1 MANLPFLPQEGIT
14 NGILSAIQLAN
25 QQHQQQQQNAVA
37 QQNADTAQ
45 QEAQTATQRLG
56 VETPEIGARTAN
68 LKANTQL
75 TQADLAQ
82 RTAATAWFSG
92 SPDAPANDPAHVD
105 QVATQMAGPHAL
117 DVSNPLGQ
125 NLTQPTAPP
134 ADGSAA
140 PTTPPNSG
148 PKPTGVNQYID
159 ALDKKV
165 GLLPEERSAIDNAAQ
180 LAAPTHDIAGFQKQ
194 VQSIVDKR
202 NDPAYARYV
211 AYRQQGLSA
220 DAAHQKIAS
229 IDAQNAALT
238 KIETDPAELSGDK
251 APAAVSQLQGMLKSA
266 DDTQK
271 PRIKS
276 LLATAQ
282 TAVQA
287 NLAFDAAK
295 KRADKAAQDGDPVAA
310 GHLLAS
316 GMAAPNELTTGRN
329 SAFAVKA
336 FDAAN
341 QESLKT
347 TGKPFNAQ
355 QAQANFD
362 VAKSPTN
369 VGFFGSAKSLT
380 DPGGSLDQLEAAA
393 KDIPN
398 GKIPVF
404 NSIADAQKAAM
415 GSGPIAKYASIALLV
430 ADDGAKV
437 AGGGVGSD
445 TGREQFLKLIPTN
458 ASPEAR
464 KGAVQGIRGGVDSQ
478 MTSRIGD
485 NPVLRS
491 MYGNNVSERPG
502 SGGGY
507 KVGDTITQNG
517 HTYTVKSVSNG
528 KVTDAE

>member
-1 MANLPFLPQEGIT
+1 MSDFIPQEGIT
-14 NGILSAIQLAN
+14 QGILSAIQMAN
-25 QQHQQQQQNAVA
+25 QQHQ
-37 QQNADTAQ
+37 AQ
-45 QEAQTATQRLG
+45 QENAARQQQLSIAQTEANTASQRLG
-56 VETPEIGARTAN
+56 IETPEIQARTAG
-68 LKANTQL
+68 LKASTAL
-75 TQADLAQ
+75 TNVDLAQ
-82 RTAATAWFSG
+82 KQAAIHFLNGTDQ
-92 SPDAPANDPAHVD
+92 SPDVDPSHVD
-105 QVATQMAGPHAL
+105 QLTSQIAGPHAQTL
-117 DVSNPLGQ
+117 NVSDPMEQQ
-125 NLTQPTAPP
+125 NAQPAPP
-134 ADGSAA
+134 ATGPQAA
-140 PTTPPNSG
+140 TASTPA
-148 PKPTGVNQYID
+148 PKGANAYIQ
-159 ALDKKV
+159 ALDQKV
-165 GLLPEERSAIDNAAQ
+165 GFLPEERQAIDNART
-180 LAAPTHDIAGFQKQ
+180 LAAPTGDVDGFRKQ
-194 VQSIVDKR
+194 VQAIVDKR

-211 AYRQQGLSA
+211 AFRNQGFSA
-220 DAAHQKIAS
+220 DAAHQKIAQV
-229 IDAQNAALT
+229 DARNAALT

-266 DDTQK
+266 DDTEK
-271 PRIKS
+271 PRIQS
-276 LLATAQ
+276 LLTTAK
-282 TAVQA
+282 TAVAA
-287 NLAFDAAK
+287 NLAFDSAK
-295 KRADKAAQDGDPVAA
+295 KKADKAAQDGDPIAA
-310 GHLLAS
+310 GHLLAT
-316 GMAAPNELTTGRN
+316 GQVAPNEITTGRN
-329 SAFAVKA
+329 SAFAVQA
-336 FDAAN
+336 FSAAKKEN
-341 QESLKT
+341 
-347 TGKPFNAQ
+347 PNFNAQ

-415 GSGPIAKYASIALLV
+415 GSGPIAKYAAIALLV

-458 ASPEAR
+458 ASPDAR

-485 NPVLRS
+485 NSVLRS
-491 MYGNNVSERPG
+491 MYGSNVSERPA

-517 HTYTVKSVSNG
+517 HSYTVKAVKDG